1 METTEAA
8 TPAQPAAKITAKHIK
23 DHILQSGSN
32 CIGDFERLAGINTE
46 SKAERQAL
54 WDQFRHLYSLPGNAA
69 MHAVMDECR
78 RIAAR
83 RVNAGELCLWLPRME
98 GGAA

>member
-1 METTEAA
+1 MQTT
-8 TPAQPAAKITAKHIK
+8 PKPAAKITAKHIR
-23 DHILQSGSN
+23 DHITRSGSN
-32 CIGDFERLAGINTE
+32 CIGDYERLAGINTE
-46 SKAERQAL
+46 SRSERQAL
-54 WDQFRHLYSLPGNAA
+54 WDQFRNLYSLPGNAA

-83 RVNAGELCLWLPRME
+83 RVNDGELCLWLPSMQ